1 MAVSIVTRITSSR
14 ILGGAEEV
22 SSVWEEST
30 AYHLWQRL
38 ADIVSTPTVFV
49 NKKCRA
55 GNRHFPARL
64 HTHQHTN
71 KGGSAPCIVADPLR
85 KCKEESNG
93 F

>member
-14 ILGGAEEV
+14 FLGGAVEV

-38 ADIVSTPTVFV
+38 ADIVSALSDFV
-49 NKKCRA
+49 KKKCRA
-55 GNRHFPARL
+55 GNTHFPARL

-71 KGGSAPCIVADPLR
+71 KGGSAPCIVADLL
-85 KCKEESNG
+85 
-93 F
+93 